1 MALEIGPGPAVEFQH
16 ACPLPWPVDP
26 EVPEGHVCECGRRWV
41 YQPAHWDPLLT
52 LDELRTRQEAGAFL
66 RGIIPRVGSD
76 AATSDETRVEQA
88 EAVIVPIRPPG

>member
-1 MALEIGPGPAVEFQH
+1 MGLGIDPGVEAFQH

-52 LDELRTRQEAGAFL
+52 LGELRMRQEAGAFV
-66 RGIIPRVGSD
+66 RGIVPTFQPR
-76 AATSDETRVEQA
+76 TEVEH
-88 EAVIVPIRPPG
+88 ESAVIVPIRP